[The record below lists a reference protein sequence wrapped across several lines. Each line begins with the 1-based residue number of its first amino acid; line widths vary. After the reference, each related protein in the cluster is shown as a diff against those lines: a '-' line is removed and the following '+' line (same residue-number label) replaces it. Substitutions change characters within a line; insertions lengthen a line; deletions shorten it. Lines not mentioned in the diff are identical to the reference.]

1 MTEMVVAYTLL
12 KTDPGRDEELRKEI
26 TGLAGVLSAELIY
39 GSYDVILKLE
49 FKSTEELDEFIF
61 ESLRRMPGIR
71 DTLTVITA
79 KRRV

>member
-1 MTEMVVAYTLL
+1 MVVAYTLL
-12 KTDPGRDEELRKEI
+12 KTDPGRDEELRNKI
-26 TGLAGVLSAELIY
+26 AGLAGVLSAELIY

-79 KRRV
+79 KRRA